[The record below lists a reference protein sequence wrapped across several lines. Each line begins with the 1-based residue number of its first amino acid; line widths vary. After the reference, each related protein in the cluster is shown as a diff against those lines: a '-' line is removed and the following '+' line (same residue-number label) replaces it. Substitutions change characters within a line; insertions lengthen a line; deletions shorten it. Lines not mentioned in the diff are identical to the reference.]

1 MLPAF
6 GAEEEKEWLGK
17 AACPRAAGCSQP
29 QPQVLLSRR
38 EEPRRTPRE
47 QARWKS
53 CFPLRNKTGFRSSN
67 CVSLR
72 KDI

>member
-29 QPQVLLSRR
+29 QLQVLLSRR
-38 EEPRRTPRE
+38 EEPRR
-47 QARWKS
+47 
-53 CFPLRNKTGFRSSN
+53 SSPGAGA
-67 CVSLR
+67 VEELLSSP
-72 KDI
+72 